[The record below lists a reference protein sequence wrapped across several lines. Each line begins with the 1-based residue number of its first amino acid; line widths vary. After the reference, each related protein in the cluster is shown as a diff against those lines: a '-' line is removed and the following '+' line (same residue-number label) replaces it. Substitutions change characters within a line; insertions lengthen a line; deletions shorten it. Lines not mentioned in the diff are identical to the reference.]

1 MEKSM
6 DTLIMRASSG
16 GRGTAARKAAYNSR
30 LGQFAKRNDLVHS
43 ESTNMPS
50 WTGGDPIRLFTA
62 SDKFERKNGTAYC
75 EVMVALPNELGTG
88 QRQIALARDLAN
100 IIAGERP
107 CLINIHAGVSSLEGV
122 PNIHLHAMYCNRAP
136 DGIERSAEMTFRKY
150 NAKHPEKGGCRKLE
164 TGRAPGQVRS
174 DMQRKREEVGLTM
187 DLHLERAGVATR
199 VTPMKQDRLDGGR
212 QAERHLGQARIRR
225 MNEHERQAFVALRQ

>member
-1 MEKSM
+1 M
-6 DTLIMRASSG
+6 DSLIMRASSG
-16 GRGTAARKAAYNSR
+16 GRGTAARKTAYNSR
-30 LGQFAKRNDLVHS
+30 LGQFAKRDDLVHS

-50 WTGGDPIRLFTA
+50 WTGGDPLCLFGA
-62 SDKFERKNGTAYC
+62 ADKYERKNGTAYC

-88 QRQIALARDLAN
+88 QRQIDLARDLAT

-136 DGIERSAEMTFRKY
+136 DGIERSAEGTFRNY

-164 TGRAPGQVRS
+164 TGRNPGQVRS
-174 DMQRKREEVGLTM
+174 DMQRKREEIGLTM
-187 DLHLERAGVATR
+187 NRHLESAGAQAR
-199 VTPMKQDRLDGGR
+199 VSPTKQVRSDVGR
-212 QAERHLGQARIRR
+212 HVEKHLGQARIRR
-225 MNEHERQAFVALRQ
+225 MTEHEREAFVALRQ

>member
-1 MEKSM
+1 M

-30 LGQFAKRNDLVHS
+30 IGQFAKRDDLVHS

-50 WTGGDPIRLFTA
+50 WTGGDPLRLFGA
-62 SDKFERKNGTAYC
+62 ADKFERKNGTAYC

-88 QRQIALARDLAN
+88 QRQIDLARDLA
-100 IIAGERP
+100 IVIAGERP

-136 DGIERSAEMTFRKY
+136 DGIERSAEGMFRKF
-150 NAKHPEKGGCRKLE
+150 NAKHPEKGGCRKLKS
-164 TGRAPGQVRS
+164 GRTPGQVRS
-174 DMQRKREEVGLTM
+174 DMQRKREEIGLTINR
-187 DLHLERAGVATR
+187 HLDSAGVQAR
-199 VTPMKQDRLDGGR
+199 VNSTKQ
-212 QAERHLGQARIRR
+212 ERSDVGQQIEKHLGQARIRR
-225 MNEHERQAFVALRQ
+225 MTEHERQAFVAVRR